1 MRDVHAMA
9 GIIMC
14 APLIVPLVFIGCCVA
29 ALVTPIVM
37 LWNAYCAEPPRVSRA
52 LVLKV
57 GNRT

>member
-1 MRDVHAMA
+1 
-9 GIIMC
+9 MC